1 MNKYNKIIE
10 ILNTHQKKNFYILI
24 IYQAIKSILEVMSL
38 GSLYPLIFFMFNG
51 DIFFLNDFFNFNNFN
66 KIELFTILLTI
77 IFAAFFIK
85 TISIIYITYK
95 ENYYLT
101 SITKELQSK
110 IFNLYLQQDYSF
122 FINRKNEKLLNN
134 IITEVS
140 YFSKNQIQ
148 PLYMFINEAIKII
161 LIFVIILIIN
171 PFYTLISILIFLPI
185 LIIFIKKIK
194 KKLSE
199 IGILRK
205 RNSEKMIN
213 FALKG
218 FNSIR
223 EILIF
228 ENQNIFSNQ
237 FKEYVSRLQNVVFK
251 NNLFVTIPKIL
262 FEFLVVIY
270 ILTIFLISLKFTSNS
285 IEETFIYLSFLSVS
299 FVRLIPS
306 LNTLIK
312 SIQDLSYYNTSTEIL
327 KASKKLRHQI
337 KSKIKKIDHYY
348 NFNNIE
354 IKNLS
359 YDFFGKKIFEKTS
372 FKLKKNFIYGITGDS
387 GSGKT
392 TLFNILIGF
401 LKPKKGKILIDNKD
415 FSLIEKKWQK
425 NLCYIPQ
432 DLYLFEDTIER
443 NITLSKDKP
452 NFNSLERAIR
462 ISKLYKLVSKYAKKT
477 KHRIKN
483 SGIDLSGGQRQRI
496 GIARSL
502 YINRNIIFL
511 DETTNALDEKTE
523 AEILSSLKN
532 EFKNKTVFIISHS
545 KDLRKYV
552 DRIIKIKNK
561 KITVTNSNAR

>member
-1 MNKYNKIIE
+1 
-10 ILNTHQKKNFYILI
+10 
-24 IYQAIKSILEVMSL
+24 MSL
-38 GSLYPLIFFMFNG
+38 GSLYTLIFFMFNG
-51 DIFFLNDFFNFNNFN
+51 DISFLNDFFNFNNFN

-171 PFYTLISILIFLPI
+171 PFYTLISILIFLLI

-415 FSLIEKKWQK
+415 FSLIEK
-425 NLCYIPQ
+425 N
-432 DLYLFEDTIER
+432 
-443 NITLSKDKP
+443 
-452 NFNSLERAIR
+452 
-462 ISKLYKLVSKYAKKT
+462 
-477 KHRIKN
+477 
-483 SGIDLSGGQRQRI
+483 G
-496 GIARSL
+496 
-502 YINRNIIFL
+502 
-511 DETTNALDEKTE
+511 
-523 AEILSSLKN
+523 
-532 EFKNKTVFIISHS
+532 
-545 KDLRKYV
+545 
-552 DRIIKIKNK
+552 K
-561 KITVTNSNAR
+561 KIYVIYRRIFTCLKIP

>member
-1 MNKYNKIIE
+1 M
-10 ILNTHQKKNFYILI
+10 
-24 IYQAIKSILEVMSL
+24 
-38 GSLYPLIFFMFNG
+38 
-51 DIFFLNDFFNFNNFN
+51 
-66 KIELFTILLTI
+66 
-77 IFAAFFIK
+77 
-85 TISIIYITYK
+85 
-95 ENYYLT
+95 T

-185 LIIFIKKIK
+185 IIFIKKIK

-299 FVRLIPS
+299 FVRLIPFFKYF
-306 LNTLIK
+306 N
-312 SIQDLSYYNTSTEIL
+312 
-327 KASKKLRHQI
+327 QI
-337 KSKIKKIDHYY
+337 YT
-348 NFNNIE
+348 
-354 IKNLS
+354 
-359 YDFFGKKIFEKTS
+359 GFELLQY
-372 FKLKKNFIYGITGDS
+372 FY
-387 GSGKT
+387 
-392 TLFNILIGF
+392 
-401 LKPKKGKILIDNKD
+401 
-415 FSLIEKKWQK
+415 
-425 NLCYIPQ
+425 
-432 DLYLFEDTIER
+432 R
-443 NITLSKDKP
+443 NS
-452 NFNSLERAIR
+452 
-462 ISKLYKLVSKYAKKT
+462 
-477 KHRIKN
+477 
-483 SGIDLSGGQRQRI
+483 
-496 GIARSL
+496 
-502 YINRNIIFL
+502 
-511 DETTNALDEKTE
+511 
-523 AEILSSLKN
+523 
-532 EFKNKTVFIISHS
+532 
-545 KDLRKYV
+545 
-552 DRIIKIKNK
+552 
-561 KITVTNSNAR
+561 

>member
-51 DIFFLNDFFNFNNFN
+51 DISFLNDFFNFNNFN

-337 KSKIKKIDHYY
+337 KSKIKK
-348 NFNNIE
+348 
-354 IKNLS
+354 
-359 YDFFGKKIFEKTS
+359 
-372 FKLKKNFIYGITGDS
+372 
-387 GSGKT
+387 
-392 TLFNILIGF
+392 
-401 LKPKKGKILIDNKD
+401 
-415 FSLIEKKWQK
+415 
-425 NLCYIPQ
+425 
-432 DLYLFEDTIER
+432 
-443 NITLSKDKP
+443 
-452 NFNSLERAIR
+452 
-462 ISKLYKLVSKYAKKT
+462 
-477 KHRIKN
+477 
-483 SGIDLSGGQRQRI
+483 
-496 GIARSL
+496 
-502 YINRNIIFL
+502 
-511 DETTNALDEKTE
+511 
-523 AEILSSLKN
+523 
-532 EFKNKTVFIISHS
+532 
-545 KDLRKYV
+545 
-552 DRIIKIKNK
+552 
-561 KITVTNSNAR
+561 

>member
-1 MNKYNKIIE
+1 MNNYNKIIE

-24 IYQAIKSILEVMSL
+24 IYQVIKSILEVMSL

-51 DIFFLNDFFNFNNFN
+51 DISFLNDFFNFNYFN
-66 KIELFTILLTI
+66 KIELFTILLII
-77 IFAAFFIK
+77 IFAVFFIK

-101 SITKELQSK
+101 TITKELQSK

-134 IITEVS
+134 IITEVT

-148 PLYMFINEAIKII
+148 PLYLLINEAIKII

-251 NNLFVTIPKIL
+251 NNLFAVIPKIL
-262 FEFLVVIY
+262 FEFIVVIY

-285 IEETFIYLSFLSVS
+285 IEQTFIYLSFLSVS

-306 LNTLIK
+306 INTVIK

-337 KSKIKKIDHYY
+337 KSKIEKIDHYY

-359 YDFFGKKIFEKTS
+359 YDFFGKKIFENTS

-401 LKPKKGKILIDNKD
+401 LKPKKGKILIDNED

-452 NFNSLERAIR
+452 NLKSLERAIN
-462 ISKLYKLVSKYAKKT
+462 ISKLYKLVSKYTKKT

-545 KDLRKYV
+545 KDLHKYV